1 VQKNLEQRRQ
11 CSAYQLAQTL
21 TLSTQSARLRFRFSS
36 TRVQISLAHPD
47 QVSSGFSRKAVSNL
61 TRAAFQH
68 KPLNFL

>member
-1 VQKNLEQRRQ
+1 MR
-11 CSAYQLAQTL
+11 AYQLAQTL
-21 TLSTQSARLRFRFSS
+21 ALEHAKRSSAFSILVD
-36 TRVQISLAHPD
+36 RVQISLAHPD